1 MKNTV
6 DINRYDFTKMIKDF
20 EANERSQNIKQRLKK
35 KYQEENKKY
44 QLNIEHMKELREQN
58 YIQRNTD
65 LRNRL
70 KKKESLLI
78 TSLENIKSNKNK
90 EKKRLIEINFTKKNN
105 ARLNV
110 EKFLKEQ
117 EKNRIVFQNETNQ
130 KCKFIYI
137 IYN

>member
-90 EKKRLIEINFTKKNN
+90 EKKRLIEINLTKKNN

>member
-1 MKNTV
+1 MKNTL

-70 KKKESLLI
+70 KKK
-78 TSLENIKSNKNK
+78 
-90 EKKRLIEINFTKKNN
+90 R
-105 ARLNV
+105 
-110 EKFLKEQ
+110 
-117 EKNRIVFQNETNQ
+117 
-130 KCKFIYI
+130 KFINNKLRKYKI
-137 IYN
+137 K